1 MRQPSE
7 NLSTEIR
14 TCVPISSSTTSI
26 LSAMTGGLL
35 PLLRALSSIWIA
47 FAWNWSEKRGHL
59 NVNDIWGVSAGGSEV
74 ESPSSGGEEEVGE
87 R

>member
-1 MRQPSE
+1 MKGEMLYNRTRICGS
-7 NLSTEIR
+7 EIR

-59 NVNDIWGVSAGGSEV
+59 NVNDIEAECA
-74 ESPSSGGEEEVGE
+74 
-87 R
+87 